1 MSKLKENLHKT
12 REAQQFVS
20 SCKTDSKTDQ
30 GTGFVLISDM
40 SWPTIKFKCL
50 SCQKVLSS
58 RPSMRHH
65 LAKLLSIPDMCC
77 DHYALVWLKPKDPL
91 AVSQPRPGSSET
103 NTESPNILP
112 TKVTGFKTPYL
123 KSSRNQ
129 SVVETNAVSQH
140 FSSAPEVAVETKQPS
155 VEKVDKEGDSSK
167 RKNNVKASKVVK
179 KSKGYDYFKG
189 LTCEVETKM
198 TNFKMWNSK
207 VSKQAKKE
215 SAPGRICGSTTVT
228 ASQSEPSPSRHLA
241 AITTEH
247 PDQELD
253 IPFPPLSP
261 SNPFPPLSPE
271 ILFPHLSQDNPFP
284 VLSPVYPVP
293 EFLPSQ
299 HLPTNPKSQHDPD
312 PAPSH
317 PSTSSGTFPGPR
329 QPTVRKLAPKKPL
342 RKQKHKCKNASCEP
356 CSVLE
361 NCNVCYFCLNRSK
374 LR

>member
-1 MSKLKENLHKT
+1 MS
-12 REAQQFVS
+12 R
-20 SCKTDSKTDQ
+20 
-30 GTGFVLISDM
+30 
-40 SWPTIKFKCL
+40 PTIKFKCL

-112 TKVTGFKTPYL
+112 TKVTGFKTPHL

-155 VEKVDKEGDSSK
+155 VEKVDKEGDSS
-167 RKNNVKASKVVK
+167 
-179 KSKGYDYFKG
+179 
-189 LTCEVETKM
+189 
-198 TNFKMWNSK
+198 
-207 VSKQAKKE
+207 
-215 SAPGRICGSTTVT
+215 
-228 ASQSEPSPSRHLA
+228 RHLA

-247 PDQELD
+247 PDQELY

-317 PSTSSGTFPGPR
+317 PSTSSGIFPGPR

-342 RKQKHKCKNASCEP
+342 RKPKHKCKNASCEP